1 MTIYI
6 TATAMSVLFAY
17 ISSNLYKSRQ
27 LKESAKKVFPIIFA
41 FLSVFPLMLVMAF
54 RHGVGTDFW
63 SYVRIFRY
71 GSIGIESGYSFLN
84 NTLRNI
90 TDDYHSIFIL
100 SSIIICC
107 CYFYAIYK
115 ESINPAYSILLFV
128 LCKDYFIAMNG
139 VRQYIS
145 TAIVI
150 LAIPFIKRKE
160 WVKAAIIF
168 ALAFLFHRS
177 VIIFLLV
184 LVLYLMNISPAIGAA
199 MIAGTFVLSNTV
211 LGFVFPILQRF
222 DFYTGYFSTRS
233 YYMNTTGDF
242 NWAIMTIFLCFF
254 IMLAYEY
261 NRIKQSKELKLM
273 YSAVLTSLLVMSLSS
288 VMPTNVHRLTWH
300 MNSLLVLYSPL
311 ATKSIHDK
319 RIGKALEL
327 AIPVAFALVTIPPIL
342 NGLHDVLPYRS
353 IWST

>member
-1 MTIYI
+1 
-6 TATAMSVLFAY
+6 MSVLFAY

-115 ESINPAYSILLFV
+115 ESINPAYSVLLFV
-128 LCKDYFIAMNG
+128 LCRDYFTAMNG
-139 VRQYIS
+139 IRQYIS

-150 LAIPFIKRKE
+150 LAISYVKRKE
-160 WVKAAIIF
+160 WVKAAFIF
-168 ALAFLFHRS
+168 ILAFLFHRS
-177 VIIFLLV
+177 VIIFLL
-184 LVLYLMNISPAIGAA
+184 LLILYLMNIRPVIGAA
-199 MIAGTFVLSNTV
+199 MVAGTLVLSNTV
-211 LGFVFPILQRF
+211 LKFAFPLLQRF
-222 DFYTGYFSTRS
+222 DFYTGYFSAHS
-233 YYMNTTGDF
+233 YYMNSTGNF
-242 NWAIMTIFLCFF
+242 NWAYMTIFLCFF

-261 NRIKQSKELKLM
+261 NNVKQSKELKLM
-273 YSAVLTSLLVMSLSS
+273 YSAVLASLLVMSLSA
-288 VMPTNVHRLTWH
+288 VMPTNVQRLTWH
-300 MNSLLVLYSPL
+300 MNSLIVLYTPI
-311 ATKSIHDK
+311 AIKSIHN
-319 RIGKALEL
+319 RRLGKLLGIVILIAY
-327 AIPVAFALVTIPPIL
+327 ALVYIPQIM
-342 NGLHDVLPYRS
+342 NGDQDVLPYYS
-353 IWST
+353 IWSA